1 MARYAQGLGI
11 DEPLAIYRGGKSYY
25 YHADGLGSIVALS
38 DNHGTTKAS
47 YTYDAFGNNAPPSPP
62 PPPSSVTNP
71 FRYTAREFDIESGL
85 YYYRARY
92 YDPAAGRFLSEDPI
106 GFEGVQISILTSQ
119 TILRGFRILGDCSFG
134 KSTIK

>member
-1 MARYAQGLGI
+1 VARYAQGLGI

-62 PPPSSVTNP
+62 PTGSLRRFCS
-71 FRYTAREFDIESGL
+71 R
-85 YYYRARY
+85 RAINWKQKRK
-92 YDPAAGRFLSEDPI
+92 L
-106 GFEGVQISILTSQ
+106 
-119 TILRGFRILGDCSFG
+119 
-134 KSTIK
+134 